1 MDSPASQVV
10 KREKPFLTMVAARLP
25 RRANC
30 SAVVS
35 SDLFLIRE
43 EFSSPFYAFR
53 AGIAAFDSDFWQIA
67 SVLQAASSRELLSSQ
82 KRPR

>member
-1 MDSPASQVV
+1 M
-10 KREKPFLTMVAARLP
+10 

-43 EFSSPFYAFR
+43 EFYNLVYAFR
-53 AGIAAFDSDFWQIA
+53 AGIAAFGSDFG
-67 SVLQAASSRELLSSQ
+67 RLLVSH
-82 KRPR
+82 RTLAN

>member
-1 MDSPASQVV
+1 M
-10 KREKPFLTMVAARLP
+10 

-43 EFSSPFYAFR
+43 EFCSLFYALR
-53 AGIAAFDSDFWQIA
+53 AGIAAFGSDFWQIA
-67 SVLQAASSRELLSSQ
+67 SVSQDAS
-82 KRPR
+82 